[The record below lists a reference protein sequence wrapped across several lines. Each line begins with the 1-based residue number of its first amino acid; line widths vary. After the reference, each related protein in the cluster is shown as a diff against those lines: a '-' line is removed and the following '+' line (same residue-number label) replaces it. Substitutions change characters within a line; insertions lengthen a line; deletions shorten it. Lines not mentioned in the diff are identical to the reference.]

1 MKKAD
6 IGVGIGLI
14 VLSLW
19 VFWKS
24 HTYREATIYIY
35 GPNFFP
41 QIIAVLTIVCALALI
56 VRALLG
62 KSLALTDRIDGRGFV
77 RALIAIAV
85 SIAYLLLMQVI
96 GFAMATCVFLFVL
109 MAFLGQ
115 KGMARRILSSISVA
129 LMVWIIFR
137 YFLVIPIPTG
147 MFAFTF

>member
-1 MKKAD
+1 M
-6 IGVGIGLI
+6 
-14 VLSLW
+14 
-19 VFWKS
+19 
-24 HTYREATIYIY
+24 
-35 GPNFFP
+35 
-41 QIIAVLTIVCALALI
+41 
-56 VRALLG
+56 LG